1 MPSSTALTCPHCGSP
16 LGIDYPSRAADCAN
30 GHHFDL
36 AKQGYLNLM
45 VGAATKLQSDT
56 AAMIAHRDAF
66 LGRGHYGPVLEQAVQ
81 FIRTHLAAGSEGSD
95 ASERADVGPEAP
107 EGTALEIVD
116 LGAGTGYYL
125 DGIAARLAPS
135 YTVSGTG
142 LDLSVPALKRFRAR
156 RPGDIALVWDLWRP
170 LPLKDRAFDVAL
182 SVFAPRNL
190 AETARILH
198 EDGLVIIAVPGEN
211 HLRELRDHG
220 LALDVAHDK
229 VAKLRTDVDA
239 AGFNVLVEESISDV
253 MTLDR
258 DAIIDLIQMGPMAFH
273 HTLEH
278 TREQV
283 HTALAP
289 VTEVQLDLRLV
300 GAQRRRTS

>member
-1 MPSSTALTCPHCGSP
+1 MPSLTHLTCPHCGAP
-16 LGIDYPSRAADCAN
+16 LGIDFPARSADCSN

-56 AAMIAHRDAF
+56 AAMLSHRDAF
-66 LGRGHYGPVLEQAVQ
+66 LARGHYEPFLEHATR
-81 FIRTHLAAGSEGSD
+81 FIRTRLAAGADGG
-95 ASERADVGPEAP
+95 AAAERAGRDSQASG
-107 EGTALEIVD
+107 GTTLETVD

-125 DGIAARLAPS
+125 DGIAQRLVPDYA
-135 YTVSGTG
+135 VNGTG

-156 RPGDIALVWDLWRP
+156 RPADTAIVWDLWRP
-170 LPLKDRAFDVAL
+170 LPFTDRSFAVAL

-198 EDGLVIIAVPGEN
+198 EDGLLIIAIPGEN
-211 HLRELRDHG
+211 HLRELRENG
-220 LALDVAHDK
+220 LALDLAHDK
-229 VAKLRTDVDA
+229 IAKLRTDLDA
-239 AGFNVLVEESISDV
+239 AGFNVLLEESITGA
-253 MTLDR
+253 MELDR
-258 DAIIDLIQMGPMAFH
+258 AAIIDLIQMGPMAFH
-273 HTLEH
+273 RTLEH

-283 HTALAP
+283 HTVFAP
-289 VTEVQLDLRLV
+289 VTEVHLDVRLI